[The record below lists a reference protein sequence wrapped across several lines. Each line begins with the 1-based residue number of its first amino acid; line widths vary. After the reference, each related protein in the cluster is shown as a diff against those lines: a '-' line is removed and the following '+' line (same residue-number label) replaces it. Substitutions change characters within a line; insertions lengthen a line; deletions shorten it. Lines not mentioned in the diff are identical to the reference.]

1 MPPAARMPPPAVRA
15 LLPAPPVVSVP
26 VFPVPVP
33 VFPVPL
39 PVPVALPVVPVPTG
53 CLPVLVPVVV
63 LVVAGRGPAVAT
75 VRVLVAVGCV
85 PPVTAARVPV
95 TVGSVAVVIPE
106 TVPVTAACT
115 PVVVAVITG
124 SLLAVT
130 AGVLPLTAD
139 DTAVVTWVAVL
150 VAVGSVLVAAVW
162 LTEPD
167 CDPAAEPSTAPVRP
181 LPAGGAA
188 VGNGA
193 WSAPDPV
200 LAGPALGEAA
210 VAVAL
215 AELTADVVAVAAWAT
230 AEPSD
235 SGLVPVVPGRAGIC
249 AAAAGWARSRARI
262 KAAAKPPQVYTHTRR
277 TSSPT
282 LDSPTLERMAT
293 FPSMAR

>member
-1 MPPAARMPPPAVRA
+1 
-15 LLPAPPVVSVP
+15 
-26 VFPVPVP
+26 
-33 VFPVPL
+33 
-39 PVPVALPVVPVPTG
+39 VA
-53 CLPVLVPVVV
+53 
-63 LVVAGRGPAVAT
+63 
-75 VRVLVAVGCV
+75 VLVAVV
-85 PPVTAARVPV
+85 A
-95 TVGSVAVVIPE
+95 VGSV
-106 TVPVTAACT
+106 
-115 PVVVAVITG
+115 
-124 SLLAVT
+124 LAVT

-139 DTAVVTWVAVL
+139 DAAVVTWVAVL